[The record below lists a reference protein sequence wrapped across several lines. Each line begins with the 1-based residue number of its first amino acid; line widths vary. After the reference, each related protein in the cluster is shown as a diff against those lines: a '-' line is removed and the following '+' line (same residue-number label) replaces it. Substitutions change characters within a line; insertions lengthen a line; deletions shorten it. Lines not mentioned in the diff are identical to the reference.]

1 MASNYPTSIDN
12 FLNPVG
18 TDKVN
23 NANAALV
30 HSTQHSQL
38 NDAVEAL
45 EAKVGADASA
55 VTTSHD
61 YKLSGVTS
69 AAKAVSNNSTE
80 NIGGVKTFTTSGGVV
95 ATSPRIITSINDT
108 NGNEVIKIPATA
120 SAVNEITVTN
130 AATGTDVQVSATG
143 DDTNISVKITP
154 KGTGSIKL
162 GNGNLKFP
170 NADGSNNQIIK
181 TDGTGQLSFA
191 SISSI
196 TGQPWTLDSKFI
208 FSDWLANLYTDN
220 VTYICKSTTILKV
233 AGEAY
238 RPQTHDVTTDWAS
251 AQTIFCA
258 VIIGSYLYVLM
269 YDASTNQRVYRYD
282 PTNLA
287 AGGTQMTFSGGSL
300 GTTNGSLM
308 TSDGTNFYF
317 SADGGNSANTY
328 IIAKYTLSGTTFTY
342 VSSITCGSTQFNR
355 YWVKSNG
362 DIYAATTDAYLHKY
376 NSSGVEQWVT
386 ADRFFVTL
394 TGGAAL
400 NIADTLYFAMS
411 DGGIV
416 HGMSRFYV
424 D

>member
-1 MASNYPTSIDN
+1 MASTYPTTLDN
-12 FLNPVG
+12 FANPVG

-23 NANAALV
+23 NANSALV
-30 HSTQHSQL
+30 HSTQHSQI

-45 EAKVGADASA
+45 EAKVGADGSA

-61 YKLSGVTS
+61 YKLSEVTS
-69 AAKAVSNNSTE
+69 TDKAVGKIATQTLTN
-80 NIGGVKTFTTSGGVV
+80 KTLVRPKITTSIDD
-95 ATSPRIITSINDT
+95 S
-108 NGNEVIKIPATA
+108 NGNEVIKTPATA
-120 SAVNEITVTN
+120 SAVNEVTVTN
-130 AATGTDVQVSATG
+130 SAAGNDVQLSASG
-143 DDTNISVKITP
+143 DDTNISIKLTP
-154 KGTGSIKL
+154 KGTGSVKL
-162 GNGNLKFP
+162 GNANLKVP
-170 NADGSNNQIIK
+170 NVDGSNNQIIK

-196 TGQPWTLDSKFI
+196 TGQPWTLSSKFI

-220 VTYICKSTTILKV
+220 VSYICKSTTILKV
-233 AGEAY
+233 AGESY
-238 RPQTHDVTTDWAS
+238 RPQTHDVTIDWAS

-287 AGGTQMTFSGGSL
+287 AGGTLMTFSGGSL
-300 GTTNGSLM
+300 GTTNGALM

-328 IIAKYTLSGTTFTY
+328 VLAKYTLSGTTFTY
-342 VSSITCGSTQFNR
+342 VSSITCGSTAFNR
-355 YWVKSNG
+355 YWVKASG
-362 DIYAATTDAYLHKY
+362 DIYAATTDGFLHKY
-376 NSSGVEQWVT
+376 NSSGTQQWVT
-386 ADRFFVTL
+386 DDRFFVTL
-394 TGGAAL
+394 SGGAAL

-416 HGMSRFYV
+416 HTMSRFYV